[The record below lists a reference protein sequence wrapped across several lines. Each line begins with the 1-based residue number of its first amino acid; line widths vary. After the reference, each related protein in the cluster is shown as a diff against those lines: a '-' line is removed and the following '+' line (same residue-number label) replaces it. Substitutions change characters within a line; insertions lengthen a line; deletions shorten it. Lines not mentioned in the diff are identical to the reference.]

1 MQRSLLLPAPR
12 AKRAI
17 IDLPGDKSVSHRVF
31 LLSAVASGTTHISG
45 ANDGADVRATIRALR
60 ALGVSIERSG
70 DVFLVHGTEK
80 LRVPNQPIDCANSGT
95 TMRLLAG
102 LLAGRVSA
110 ALDGDASLR
119 RRPMRRVVEP
129 LRHLGAQVDCSPTG
143 TPPLRV
149 RAGAPLH
156 GGRVRLA
163 LPSAQVESALM
174 LAALHASAPTSIV
187 TRWKVRDH
195 MHRLF
200 RDFRARLIV
209 RGRELRIAPGRLR
222 SPGRVKIGGDLS
234 GAIYFVCAAAVVP
247 GSHLVL
253 RRVGVNPTRTAILGV
268 LRSMGV
274 DIRVR
279 RRTRA
284 GREPVADLVVRGG
297 NPLRGVSIPAALV
310 PELID
315 EIPAL
320 CALASAASGKF
331 EIRGA
336 TELRYKESDRIATTA
351 ALLRAFDVRVDVRT
365 DGLVVQGGRPLAPP
379 RSVHTSGDHRIGMA
393 AAILVAAG
401 RAPVRIV
408 DSACIQTSFPGFAR
422 TWRRA
427 FGA

>member
-12 AKRAI
+12 AKRATV
-17 IDLPGDKSVSHRVF
+17 DLPGDKSVSHRVF
-31 LLSAVASGTTHISG
+31 LLSAIASGTTRISG
-45 ANDGADVRATIRALR
+45 ANDGADVRATIQALR
-60 ALGVSIERSG
+60 ALGVSIEHSG
-70 DVFLVHGTEK
+70 DVFLVHGTER
-80 LRVPNQPIDCANSGT
+80 LRAPSRPIDCANSGT

-110 ALDGDASLR
+110 VLDGDASLR
-119 RRPMRRVVEP
+119 RRPMRRIVEP
-129 LRHLGAQVDCSPTG
+129 LRRLGAEVDCSPAG

-174 LAALHASAPTSIV
+174 LAALHASAPTSILI
-187 TRWKVRDH
+187 RWKLRDH
-195 MHRLF
+195 MRRLF
-200 RDFRARLIV
+200 RDFGAHLDVRA
-209 RGRELRIAPGRLR
+209 RELRIAPGPLR
-222 SPGRVKIGGDLS
+222 SPGRIRIGGDLS
-234 GAIYFVCAAAVVP
+234 AAVYLLCLGAVVP

-253 RRVGVNPTRTAILGV
+253 RRVGVNPTRTAVLRV

-279 RRTRA
+279 RRAQA

-297 NPLRGVSIPAALV
+297 NPLRGASIPAALV

-320 CALASAASGKF
+320 CALAAAASVKL

-336 TELRYKESDRIATTA
+336 SELRYKESDRIATTA
-351 ALLRAFDVRVDVRT
+351 DLLRAFGVRVKVRA
-365 DGLVVQGGRPLAPP
+365 DGVVVHGGRPLAPP
-379 RSVHTSGDHRIGMA
+379 RSVSISGDHRIGMA
-393 AAILVAAG
+393 AAILAAAA
-401 RAPVRIV
+401 RAPIRIL
-408 DSACIQTSFPGFAR
+408 DSACIETSFPGFAR
-422 TWRRA
+422 TWAIA
-427 FGA
+427 F